1 MTLATSSEFWT
12 EGITQI
18 RQTFRKI
25 ENLEQTLKVAP
36 PRITHT
42 DILVREVQCL
52 STQLDRVHTI
62 VNLLALWVCT
72 GFIFGGGALTALT
85 ALPYETIAA
94 AVTLLVSGTGILW
107 ACITYALRNV

>member
-1 MTLATSSEFWT
+1 MTLATSSEFWS
-12 EGITQI
+12 EGIDQI
-18 RQTFRKI
+18 RKTFRKI
-25 ENLEQTLKVAP
+25 ENLELTLKVAP
-36 PRITHT
+36 PRLTHT

-62 VNLLALWVCT
+62 VNLLALGVCT

-107 ACITYALRNV
+107 ACITFALRDL